1 MASMPVLIEQKN
13 KKPTKYVVE
22 FNAET
27 LERLAAACGW
37 FHSEF
42 VKSIE
47 RAERDIKAG
56 RMKRLDSFRD
66 LRA

>member
-1 MASMPVLIEQKN
+1 MASMPVTIEQKR
-13 KKPTKYVVE
+13 KKATKYIVE
-22 FNAET
+22 FNADS

-37 FHSEF
+37 FQPEF
-42 VKSIE
+42 IASVT

-56 RMKRLDSFRD
+56 RIKRLRSFRD

>member
-1 MASMPVLIEQKN
+1 MASMPITVEKKQK
-13 KKPTKYVVE
+13 KSAKYVVE
-22 FNAET
+22 FNALS

-37 FHSEF
+37 YHPEF
-42 VKSIE
+42 VTSIE

-56 RMKRLDSFRD
+56 RVKRLRSFRD